1 MARKALLKGWAGN
14 YRIRGAIW
22 GLGHFAY
29 RAYLHLL
36 PTRRRPDLSRSVV
49 SADGMTMQEVLG
61 AAKVQVASTVGASVE
76 KLDVLPKTAPAP
88 QPDTEHSPPL
98 QQRRAPPLTD

>member
-1 MARKALLKGWAGN
+1 MAKKAVLQGRAGS
-14 YRIRGAIW
+14 YRIRGSIW

-36 PTRRRPDLSRSVV
+36 PARRRPDLSRSVV

-61 AAKVQVASTVGASVE
+61 AAKVQVNSTVGAPVQ
-76 KLDVLPKTAPAP
+76 LDVLPKTAPTP
-88 QPDTEHSPPL
+88 EPDTEHSPPL
-98 QQRRAPPLTD
+98 RQRHAPPLTD

>member
-36 PTRRRPDLSRSVV
+36 PTRRRPDLF
-49 SADGMTMQEVLG
+49 E
-61 AAKVQVASTVGASVE
+61 
-76 KLDVLPKTAPAP
+76 VLPKTAPTP

-98 QQRRAPPLTD
+98 RQRHAPPLTD

>member
-1 MARKALLKGWAGN
+1 MARKALLKGWAGS

-36 PTRRRPDLSRSVV
+36 L
-49 SADGMTMQEVLG
+49 
-61 AAKVQVASTVGASVE
+61 TV
-76 KLDVLPKTAPAP
+76 T
-88 QPDTEHSPPL
+88 
-98 QQRRAPPLTD
+98 